1 MSPIERVA
9 PQFVDS
15 IPRELQPGIL
25 YISRKYRTASHLCCC
40 GCGNRVVTPLKPGG
54 WRLTE
59 EKGTVSLDPSI
70 GSWNLRCQSHYFIRR
85 DRIVWAPQWSKEQI
99 AAGQEAD
106 RQDRQRYYNVPPRNK
121 GALARII
128 LWLKNRLG
136 L

>member
-1 MSPIERVA
+1 MSRIERLA

-15 IPRELQPGIL
+15 IPRGLQPGIL
-25 YISRKYRTASHLCCC
+25 YVSKKYRTASHLCCC

-59 EKGTVSLDPSI
+59 ERGTVSLDPSI
-70 GSWNLRCQSHYFIRR
+70 GSWNLPCQSHYFIRR

-99 AAGQEAD
+99 AAGREAD
-106 RQDRQRYYNVPPRNK
+106 SHDRQRHYSAPSQNQ
-121 GALARII
+121 GTLARLIQ
-128 LWLKNRLG
+128 WLKSRLG